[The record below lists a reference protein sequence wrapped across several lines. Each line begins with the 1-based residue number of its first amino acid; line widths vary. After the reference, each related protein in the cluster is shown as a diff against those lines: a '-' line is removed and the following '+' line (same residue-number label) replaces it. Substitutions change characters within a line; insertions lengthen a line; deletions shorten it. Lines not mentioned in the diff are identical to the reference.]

1 VAEDPEPVAMTQLQ
15 RHVVQGAH
23 FDAPLPARIAPDE
36 AAGRSREQRFAKALL
51 RPVNRKIDRDVVE
64 N

>member
-1 VAEDPEPVAMTQLQ
+1 MAEDAQAVAMTELQ

-23 FDAPLPARIAPDE
+23 FDAPLPARITPDE

-51 RPVNRKIDRDVVE
+51 RPVNGEIDGDVVE
-64 N
+64 D

>member
-1 VAEDPEPVAMTQLQ
+1 MTQLQ

-23 FDAPLPARIAPDE
+23 FDAPLPARITPDE

-51 RPVNRKIDRDVVE
+51 RPVNGEIDGDVVE
-64 N
+64 D